1 MLKSK
6 TLVGKEK
13 KALPFIVAN
22 MHLILTGI
30 PSPNVTR
37 TNTLSENLS
46 QIQSNDRVDVIL
58 ANPPFGGDENESIQ
72 MNFPI
77 KTGATENMFMQYFIK
92 NLKNG
97 GRAAIVIKNTFLTND
112 DNATKAIRQE
122 LLSECNLHTILDM
135 PQGTF
140 LGAGVKTVILFFNK
154 GESTKDIWFYQL
166 NPGRNLGK
174 TNPLL

>member
-1 MLKSK
+1 
-6 TLVGKEK
+6 
-13 KALPFIVAN
+13 

-77 KTGATENMFMQYFIK
+77 KTSATENMFMQYFIK
-92 NLKNG
+92 NLKDG
-97 GRAAIVIKNTFLTND
+97 EG
-112 DNATKAIRQE
+112 Q
-122 LLSECNLHTILDM
+122 LLSLR
-135 PQGTF
+135 
-140 LGAGVKTVILFFNK
+140 ILF
-154 GESTKDIWFYQL
+154 
-166 NPGRNLGK
+166 
-174 TNPLL
+174 